1 MSGNVFLIKE
11 ENELIEMDEKA
22 LSSESHLQDLLYKY
36 PNLLPGNQIDPSSPR
51 RWLAISKEEGLP
63 DDEEAANRW
72 SVDLLLLDQ
81 DGIPTLVE
89 CKRSKNP
96 ELRRKVVG
104 QLLEY
109 AANAKH
115 YWQSDKLRTKFEE
128 LYKDQNEDPEE
139 KLVDFLGQD
148 NNIEKFWNDVDTN
161 LHAGKL
167 RLIFVA
173 DQIPEELKRIVEFL
187 NSQMDPAEVLAVE
200 IKQYGREKLR
210 ILASQ
215 VYGQTIKTSLPSG
228 KAWDEKSFF
237 DETEKR
243 LGKKGV
249 EILKDLY
256 EFVKKNG
263 VVAWGRGA
271 TPTFGMK
278 IDNPDFV
285 KNLFTLFCTGRAWV
299 GLGDVVR
306 YLGKEIGEW
315 LANELRKI
323 GIRIPQN
330 KDLEHAFPEFNLMK
344 LNVEQ
349 ISDFKKIISALLEKC
364 K

>member
-11 ENELIEMDEKA
+11 EDELIEMDEEA
-22 LSSESHLQDLLYKY
+22 LSFESHLQDLLYKY

-51 RWLAISKEEGLP
+51 RWLAVSKEEGLP
-63 DDEEAANRW
+63 DEEEASNRW

-81 DGIPTLVE
+81 DGIPTIVE

-128 LYKDQNEDPEE
+128 LCKDQNENPEE

-148 NNIEKFWNDVDTN
+148 NDIKKFWNDVDTN

-173 DQIPEELKRIVEFL
+173 DQIPDELKRIVEFL
-187 NSQMDPAEVLAVE
+187 NSQMDPVEVLAVE
-200 IKQYGREKLR
+200 IRQYERNKSR
-210 ILASQ
+210 ILVSQ
-215 VYGQTIKTSLPSG
+215 VYGQTSKLSTPPG
-228 KAWDEKSFF
+228 REWDPPMFFREAEK
-237 DETEKR
+237 K

-256 EFVKKNG
+256 DFVRANG
-263 VVAWGRGA
+263 IVAWGRGA

-278 IDNPDFV
+278 LEHPEFGR
-285 KNLFTLFCTGRAWV
+285 NLFTLFCTGRAWIGV
-299 GLGDVVR
+299 GDIAK
-306 YLGKEIGEW
+306 YFGKEVGEW
-315 LANELRKI
+315 LTNELRKI
-323 GIRIPQN
+323 GIRILQN

-349 ISDFKKIISALLEKC
+349 ISAFKQIISALLEKC